1 MTIGDILGKT
11 NTLIGHNPRNVI
23 VNGIIKNG
31 FTEDAINKEVK
42 DFRLDFRYAIPHIYI
57 YTKD

>member
-1 MTIGDILGKT
+1 MTIRDIIDKT
-11 NTLIGHNPRNVI
+11 NALIGHNPRNII

-31 FTEDAINKEVK
+31 FTENAINTEVK
-42 DFRLDFRYAIPHIYI
+42 DYRLDFRYAIPHIYI